1 MKYATH
7 NLDLELQIEY
17 RIRDGEVI
25 VDNYDVIEDYVSEI
39 RDIIDKY
46 IGDNREL
53 LLEKFKTDTDTR
65 Y

>member
-1 MKYATH
+1 MIYATH

-25 VDNYDVIEDYVSEI
+25 VDNYDEIEDYVSEI

-46 IGDNREL
+46 IEDNREL